1 MNLQCT
7 PILDPIKGCLLYGP
21 PGCGKTK
28 LVRAAAS
35 GTGCAFLSASAAAVF
50 SPYVGDSERAVAEL
64 FRRARAAA
72 PALLFID
79 EIGEKCIQSIAVIVT
94 PVRVTV

>member
-1 MNLQCT
+1 M
-7 PILDPIKGCLLYGP
+7 YGP

-35 GTGCAFLSASAAAVF
+35 GTGCAFLSASAAEIF

-72 PALLFID
+72 PAILFID
-79 EIGEKCIQSIAVIVT
+79 EIGMYSNYLL
-94 PVRVTV
+94 RR

>member
-1 MNLQCT
+1 M
-7 PILDPIKGCLLYGP
+7 YGP

-35 GTGCAFLSASAAAVF
+35 CTGCAFLSASAAEIF

-72 PALLFID
+72 PAILFID
-79 EIGEKCIQSIAVIVT
+79 EIGMYSNYLL
-94 PVRVTV
+94 RR